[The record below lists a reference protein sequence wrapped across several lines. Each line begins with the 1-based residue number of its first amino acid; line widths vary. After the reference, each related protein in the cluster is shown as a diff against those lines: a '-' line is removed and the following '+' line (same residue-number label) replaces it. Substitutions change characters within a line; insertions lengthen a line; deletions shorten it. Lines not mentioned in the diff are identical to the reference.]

1 MTPEERESIINEAV
15 ERALLA
21 LPDVWSNLVVDHKVM
36 SNITTKFYK
45 DHSEFKGFEN
55 AVVSVLADIDGNYP
69 LLSYEEK
76 LNKAVPGIKE
86 RISQIRGLDVTTI
99 NPNPDRSFTG
109 NNGEI

>member
-21 LPDVWSNLVVDHKVM
+21 LPDVWSNLMVDHKAM
-36 SNITTKFYK
+36 SDITSKFYK
-45 DHSEFKGFEN
+45 DNSEFKGFES
-55 AVVSVLADIDGNYP
+55 AVVSVLGDIDGNYP

-76 LNKAVPGIKE
+76 LNKAIPGIKE
-86 RISQIRGLDVTTI
+86 RISQVKNLDITNI